1 MMKKW
6 IILSLSAALL
16 WGCSTTEEASEGS
29 SSSSNTLETST
40 GPQAST
46 KSSEPAV
53 APQPVPKGLA
63 SDLTKAFDSKQYKD
77 MFEIAGKILAAN
89 PYDAHALNTIALY
102 HTQKGEWGAARLLI
116 ERALEKNKDV
126 AGLYNNLGVIALRED
141 NLEVAYLNFKTA
153 YQKQNNNPNVL
164 NNLGSIYVKYL
175 DYGRG
180 EKLIED
186 AYGYLSDS
194 PSVTNNLAII
204 KRSQGKYEE
213 AASLYKKIIDKDPRN
228 ISTIL
233 NYAILQIE
241 YMKKYDE
248 GEKLL
253 NKLEFLESG
262 DPYIRKKITDL
273 NIKVQAARK

>member
-1 MMKKW
+1 MIKKW
-6 IILSLSAALL
+6 IVLSLCSSLL
-16 WGCSTTEEASEGS
+16 WGCSTTDESGGDGDA
-29 SSSSNTLETST
+29 SNTIETST
-40 GPQAST
+40 GASTST
-46 KSSEPAV
+46 KSDSA
-53 APQPVPKGLA
+53 AALPQTPKGV
-63 SDLTKAFDSKQYKD
+63 SNELTKAFDNKQYKE

-89 PYDAHALNTIALY
+89 PYDAHALNTLALY

-116 ERALEKNKDV
+116 ERALEKNKDIG
-126 AGLYNNLGVIALRED
+126 GLYNNLGVIALRED
-141 NLEVAYLNFKTA
+141 NLEVAYINFRTA
-153 YQKQNNNPNVL
+153 YQKDSKNPNSL
-164 NNLGSIYVKYL
+164 SNLGSVYVKYL

-194 PSVTNNLAII
+194 VSVTNNLAII
-204 KRSQGKYEE
+204 KRSQGKYDE

-228 ISTIL
+228 VSTLL

-262 DPYIRKKITDL
+262 DPYIRKKMTDL

>member
-1 MMKKW
+1 MMKKYL
-6 IILSLSAALL
+6 IICLSVMFV
-16 WGCSTTEEASEGS
+16 WGCSSTEKASEGS
-29 SSSSNTLETST
+29 SSNTVEMEATA
-40 GPQAST
+40 PKEQT
-46 KSSEPAV
+46 KYEQPAAAEPPSKKTLSE
-53 APQPVPKGLA
+53 L
-63 SDLTKAFDSKQYKD
+63 SKAFDNKQYKE
-77 MFEIAGKILAAN
+77 MFEIAGGILAKS
-89 PYDAHALNTIALY
+89 PYDAHALNTLALY
-102 HTQKGEWGAARLLI
+102 HTQRGEWGAARLLI

-141 NLEVAYLNFKTA
+141 NLEVAYVNFKTA
-153 YQKQNNNPNVL
+153 YSKDSANPNVN

-180 EKLIED
+180 AKLVET
-186 AYGYLSDS
+186 AYGTLSDS
-194 PSVTNNLAII
+194 ASVTNNLAII
-204 KRSQGKYEE
+204 KRSQGQYDE
-213 AASLYKKIIDKDPRN
+213 AAALYKKNVDKDPRN
-228 ISTIL
+228 VSTLL

-262 DPYIRKKITDL
+262 DPYVRKKITDL

>member
-1 MMKKW
+1 MMRKLV
-6 IILSLSAALL
+6 ILCLSLII
-16 WGCSTTEEASEGS
+16 WGCSSADKEGGDD
-29 SSSSNTLETST
+29 SSSNTLETSS
-40 GPQAST
+40 GPQAKSDNSAPPAPT
-46 KSSEPAV
+46 PKKVSSE
-53 APQPVPKGLA
+53 LA
-63 SDLTKAFDSKQYKD
+63 KAFDNKQYKE
-77 MFEIAGKILAAN
+77 MFEIAGTILAKN
-89 PYDAHALNTIALY
+89 PHDAHALNTLALY
-102 HTQKGEWGAARLLI
+102 HTQRGEWGAARLLI
-116 ERALEKNKDV
+116 ERALEKNKDIG
-126 AGLYNNLGVIALRED
+126 GLYNNLGVIALRED

-153 YQKQNNNPNVL
+153 YQKDSRNPNVN

-175 DYGRG
+175 DYSRG

-186 AYGYLSDS
+186 AYGQLSDS
-194 PSVTNNLAII
+194 TSVTNNLAII
-204 KRSQGKYEE
+204 KRSQGKYDE

-228 ISTIL
+228 VSTLL

-262 DPYIRKKITDL
+262 DSYVRKKITDL